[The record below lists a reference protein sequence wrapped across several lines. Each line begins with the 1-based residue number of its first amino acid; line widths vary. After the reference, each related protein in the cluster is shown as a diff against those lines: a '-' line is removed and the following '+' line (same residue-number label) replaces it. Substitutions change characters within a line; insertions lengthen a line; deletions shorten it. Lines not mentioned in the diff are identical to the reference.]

1 MEGRDY
7 SSLLTWARGELWAME
22 PSALEAMTAQLVT
35 LARGQPVAPRAAL
48 AQGPQRRR
56 GTRSESA
63 VAVIPV
69 VGALS
74 YRPGLFSSL
83 FGGTALVDV
92 IADVSA
98 AAADPRVKAILMIFD
113 SPGGG
118 VSGVIETAAAIRAAL
133 RRKPVVAAIDPL
145 AASGALWLAAQAEKI
160 VITPSGFT
168 GSLGVFA
175 LHLSFAEALKKAG
188 VEPTFIASTPE
199 KVELSPFFPL
209 SDEAKAAAQREVDLI
224 PNAFLRD
231 VALGRGK
238 EVAQVRRNFGRGRLV
253 NARDAVRAGLVDRIG
268 TIEQAMAGVLSLLQP
283 ATTPAGGAAL
293 LRSSLT
299 PPRPLSK
306 RRRRL
311 LELG

>member
-35 LARGQPVAPRAAL
+35 LARGQPVAPRATL

-69 VGALS
+69 VGVLS

-118 VSGVIETAAAIRAAL
+118 VSGVIETAAAIRASEIL
-133 RRKPVVAAIDPL
+133 L
-145 AASGALWLAAQAEKI
+145 NS
-160 VITPSGFT
+160 
-168 GSLGVFA
+168 
-175 LHLSFAEALKKAG
+175 
-188 VEPTFIASTPE
+188 
-199 KVELSPFFPL
+199 
-209 SDEAKAAAQREVDLI
+209 
-224 PNAFLRD
+224 
-231 VALGRGK
+231 
-238 EVAQVRRNFGRGRLV
+238 FGRL
-253 NARDAVRAGLVDRIG
+253 
-268 TIEQAMAGVLSLLQP
+268 
-283 ATTPAGGAAL
+283 
-293 LRSSLT
+293 
-299 PPRPLSK
+299 
-306 RRRRL
+306 
-311 LELG
+311 